1 MFTYPLYPVLGC
13 VSISP
18 RVVAHVVVIDPVS
31 MATHACGD
39 DDSAEY

>member
-1 MFTYPLYPVLGC
+1 MVTCPFDPVLCC

-18 RVVAHVVVIDPVS
+18 RAIAHVVVIDPVS

-39 DDSAEY
+39 DDNAEY